1 VKRDLFSKNIDKILS
16 LAKSQTFTPMQLT
29 LFCNELKE
37 KGYIARSM
45 NHSRFIE
52 RMSQLLQKKIDIEF
66 DEKFITLYTYDKDVS
81 EGQMLLSYKKD
92 SFYSMSS
99 ALNIMGL
106 SDFRSDFIFISKEL
120 SKKNIASKY
129 VKLEQMAIDEAFA
142 KPYRRT
148 HSIGTYNNKHII
160 MLTPKNTD
168 TYAVEINDKGIRHS
182 SVERA
187 LVEMIVNVQYFKNAE
202 HIIETFKPI
211 KKKLDIDNV
220 YKIVDRFDFI
230 YPYYQNV
237 GFYLEQIGFTKEQ
250 LNKFKERVEDLK
262 FYTEKQKDQYQYD
275 EYWQIY
281 F

>member
-1 VKRDLFSKNIDKILS
+1 
-16 LAKSQTFTPMQLT
+16 MQLN

-37 KGYIARSM
+37 KGYIARSL

-66 DEKFITLYTYDKDVS
+66 DERFITLYTYDKDVS
-81 EGQMLLSYKKD
+81 EEQMLLSYKKD

-99 ALNIMGL
+99 ALNVMEL

-120 SKKNIASKY
+120 SKKNIASKP
-129 VKLEQMAIDEAFA
+129 VKLEQQAIDEAFA

-148 HSIGTYNNKHII
+148 HFIGTYNNKHII

-168 TYAVEINDKGIRHS
+168 AYGVETNDKVIRYS

-202 HIIETFKPI
+202 HIIKTFKPI
-211 KKKLDIDNV
+211 KKKLDIDDV
-220 YKIVDRFDFI
+220 YRVLERFDFI
-230 YPYYQNV
+230 YPYFQSV
-237 GFYLEQIGFTKEQ
+237 GFYLEKIGFTKGQ
-250 LNKFKERVEDLK
+250 LHKFKERVKDLK
-262 FYTEKQKDQYQYD
+262 FYTEKQKDRYEYD

>member
-1 VKRDLFSKNIDKILS
+1 MKRDLFSKNTGKILS
-16 LAKSQTFTPMQLT
+16 LAKSQTFTPMQLN
-29 LFCNELKE
+29 LFCNELKA
-37 KGYIARSM
+37 KGYIAQSI
-45 NHSRFIE
+45 NHSKFIE
-52 RMSQLLQKKIDIEF
+52 QMSQLLQKKIDIEF
-66 DEKFITLYTYDKDVS
+66 DEKFVTLYTYDKDVTP
-81 EGQMLLSYKKD
+81 EQMLLSYKKD

-120 SKKNIASKY
+120 SKKNIASKP
-129 VKLEQMAIDEAFA
+129 VQLEQQAIDEAFS

-148 HSIGTYNNKHII
+148 HFIGRYNNKHII

-168 TYAVEINDKGIRHS
+168 TYGVETNDDGIKHS

-187 LVEMIVNVQYFKNAE
+187 LVEMIVNVQYFKSAE

-211 KKKLDIDNV
+211 KEKLDVNAV
-220 YKIVDRFDFI
+220 YEVVERFEFI
-230 YPYYQNV
+230 YPYFQSV
-237 GFYLEQIGFTKEQ
+237 GFYLDKIGFTKEQ
-250 LNKFKERVEDLK
+250 LHKFKKRVTELK
-262 FYTEKQKDQYQYD
+262 FYTEKQKDQYEYD